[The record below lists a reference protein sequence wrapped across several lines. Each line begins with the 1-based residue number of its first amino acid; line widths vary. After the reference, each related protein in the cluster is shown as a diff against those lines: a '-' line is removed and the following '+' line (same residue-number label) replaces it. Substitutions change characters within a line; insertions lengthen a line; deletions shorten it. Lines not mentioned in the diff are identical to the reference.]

1 MAAPSLYLPTEA
13 RGPDFGFFFT
23 TFFQVFPPS
32 SVFAI
37 AVPVSRFTFAIDCT
51 GVAPLYV
58 HPAVR
63 LCLGEHLGGYLL
75 DRSRGLVIAR
85 DRLERAAAF
94 VAQLHRL
101 SAKTPHSWRRAE
113 SVGRDVGLAGLPLDQ
128 AIRDAEQAGLIER
141 RADDEGLIILTAEG
155 RAAASQ

>member
-1 MAAPSLYLPTEA
+1 MP
-13 RGPDFGFFFT
+13 
-23 TFFQVFPPS
+23 PPS
-32 SVFAI
+32 ARPL
-37 AVPVSRFTFAIDCT
+37 ARPVALHCWHWH
-51 GVAPLYV
+51 APCRCGTI
-58 HPAVR
+58 R
-63 LCLGEHLGGYLL
+63 LVS
-75 DRSRGLVIAR
+75 DQ

-101 SAKTPHSWRRAE
+101 SAKSPHSWRRAE

-141 RADDEGLIILTAEG
+141 RADDAGLIILTAKG